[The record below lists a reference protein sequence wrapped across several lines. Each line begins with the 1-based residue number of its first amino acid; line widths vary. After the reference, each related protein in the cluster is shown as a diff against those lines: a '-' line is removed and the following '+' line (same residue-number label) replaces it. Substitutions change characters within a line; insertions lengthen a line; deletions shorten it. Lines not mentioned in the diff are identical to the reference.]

1 VDLTVT
7 RELLPAESLPEENDF
22 CPIHPARAMAVE
34 EVDAAND
41 DGVAPRAK
49 IIDESP
55 MRALPVEDP

>member
-1 VDLTVT
+1 
-7 RELLPAESLPEENDF
+7 LPEENDF

-55 MRALPVEDP
+55 MRALPVEEP